1 MKRVLSLALSVL
13 MVLSLLA
20 QLVILLSPGCSKE
33 DTLVEITDW
42 AATENVSAGESA
54 KYLTFFEK
62 ASEEMDYC
70 RALTCTDAGLEV
82 VLQSNASIT
91 LPAGTPYLALSPEGR
106 LVHYAAGT
114 AAAEEFDIELNVRD
128 TWYEAPTLAVSADGF
143 LIVAGR
149 ETDIVSTGRCV
160 MDCGKYVY
168 YYAGSSVV
176 PVASE
181 IRERFN
187 PPLPKDRG
195 LLKVLFVGNS
205 FNVDATAHLPGILT
219 ADGTQRVL
227 MGRVYHG
234 GCTLPQYDDNYEADR
249 FCSYRTW
256 RPGEKDWDGD
266 EEYDTNL
273 KYAVEA
279 EDWDVVTFMEYTG
292 NSCCWSWTEEE
303 KGHINSLIDRVFA
316 AHPEKRPTVLFM
328 LTQTFAA
335 QSDLVATYFDS
346 DQMKMYETITDFAQ
360 QVLDGTCIDD
370 VIATGT
376 VLQNLRTSKL
386 QNAMDMTRDGYH
398 MDYGISRYAASCAVF
413 EKLISPAF
421 GGVTLDGNPFRY
433 TTSNTTHGSYSTP
446 VTEANAPIALQA
458 ARYALT
464 TPYAVTDMSH
474 IGQERPD
481 NGIEDTE
488 FEEDQNKE

>member
-1 MKRVLSLALSVL
+1 

-114 AAAEEFDIELNVRD
+114 AAAEELDIELNVRD

-187 PPLPKDRG
+187 PPLP
-195 LLKVLFVGNS
+195 
-205 FNVDATAHLPGILT
+205 
-219 ADGTQRVL
+219 
-227 MGRVYHG
+227 
-234 GCTLPQYDDNYEADR
+234 
-249 FCSYRTW
+249 
-256 RPGEKDWDGD
+256 
-266 EEYDTNL
+266 
-273 KYAVEA
+273 
-279 EDWDVVTFMEYTG
+279 
-292 NSCCWSWTEEE
+292 
-303 KGHINSLIDRVFA
+303 
-316 AHPEKRPTVLFM
+316 
-328 LTQTFAA
+328 
-335 QSDLVATYFDS
+335 
-346 DQMKMYETITDFAQ
+346 
-360 QVLDGTCIDD
+360 
-370 VIATGT
+370 
-376 VLQNLRTSKL
+376 
-386 QNAMDMTRDGYH
+386 
-398 MDYGISRYAASCAVF
+398 
-413 EKLISPAF
+413 
-421 GGVTLDGNPFRY
+421 
-433 TTSNTTHGSYSTP
+433 
-446 VTEANAPIALQA
+446 
-458 ARYALT
+458 
-464 TPYAVTDMSH
+464 
-474 IGQERPD
+474 
-481 NGIEDTE
+481 
-488 FEEDQNKE
+488 

>member
-1 MKRVLSLALSVL
+1 

-303 KGHINSLIDRVFA
+303 KGHVNSLIDRVFA

-346 DQMKMYETITDFAQ
+346 DQMKMYKTITDFAQ
-360 QVLDGTCIDD
+360 QVLDDTCIE
-370 VIATGT
+370 
-376 VLQNLRTSKL
+376 S
-386 QNAMDMTRDGYH
+386 
-398 MDYGISRYAASCAVF
+398 
-413 EKLISPAF
+413 
-421 GGVTLDGNPFRY
+421 
-433 TTSNTTHGSYSTP
+433 
-446 VTEANAPIALQA
+446 
-458 ARYALT
+458 
-464 TPYAVTDMSH
+464 
-474 IGQERPD
+474 ER
-481 NGIEDTE
+481 
-488 FEEDQNKE
+488 